1 MTENDFKKLMK
12 KYLKGTISRREESLL
27 EQFDSTLLSKNANN
41 VFHNESHK
49 KRIKQRL
56 SKGIGNQN
64 KETSSLSWVGIA
76 ASLALVL
83 SLGYLSYNAL
93 NKETKEEPVAEMI
106 KTTDWGQ
113 KLNLTLADGTR
124 VHLNSGSTIEFPER
138 FEGNTREVKFEGEA
152 FFDVSKNPHKPF
164 IIKSGEIHTTVL
176 GTSFNISTYPQSQQ
190 IAVTVASGKVKITSE
205 DSEVFL
211 GPNEQ
216 GVFDKGT
223 KTISK
228 EQTDI
233 AAFLRWKDGILHFDD
248 VTLTEVAKSLEHWY
262 GVTFVFENEK
272 VGGCHLTATYDN
284 EILSA
289 VLESIVHAKKGLQ
302 YTYLE
307 DKKILIRGWCTD

>member
-1 MTENDFKKLMK
+1 MK
-12 KYLKGTISRREESLL
+12 KYLNGTISRREEALL

-41 VFHNESHK
+41 IFLNESHK
-49 KRIKQRL
+49 QRIKQSL
-56 SKGIGNQN
+56 SKRIGNQN
-64 KETSSLSWVGIA
+64 KETSSQNWVGIA
-76 ASLALVL
+76 ASFVLVL
-83 SLGYLSYNAL
+83 SLGYLSYKAL
-93 NKETKEEPVAEMI
+93 NRETIAVPVKEMV
-106 KTTDWGQ
+106 KTTDLGQ
-113 KLNLTLADGTR
+113 KMNLTLADGTQ

-152 FFDVSKNPHKPF
+152 FFEVAKDPNKPF

-176 GTSFNISTYPQSQQ
+176 GTSFNINTYQESRQ
-190 IAVTVASGKVKITSE
+190 IAVTVASGKVKVTSE

-216 GVFDKGT
+216 GVFDKST

-233 AAFLRWKDGILHFDD
+233 AAFLLWKDGILQFED

-262 GVTFVFENEK
+262 GVTFVFGNDK

-302 YTYLE
+302 YTYLD
-307 DKKILIRGWCTD
+307 DKKILIKGWCTD